1 MERKWL
7 ASLHPKQRETFR
19 VARYM
24 DDTLMFIAK
33 QPDNSH
39 QQILDTFEKE
49 CYKPLNL
56 EDGKPG
62 TFLESCFEIKNQNL
76 RFWIKNDNAN
86 GKNKVWRYQ
95 HFKSHSPFLQ
105 KQSVLTAC
113 LKKVQKMCSD
123 DESLYESGLNKIRE
137 FQRLAYP
144 PKLLRGA
151 CSYLGAVTRV
161 RTWFDIRDDI

>member
-1 MERKWL
+1 MRHVYLPFETLLDIMEFTLNNPIIQMPNGVLKHQRLGIPMGDPISPAMCMITCAWMERKWL

-62 TFLESCFEIKNQNL
+62 TFLESCFEIKNQ
-76 RFWIKNDNAN
+76 
-86 GKNKVWRYQ
+86 KV
-95 HFKSHSPFLQ
+95 LDQ
-105 KQSVLTAC
+105 K
-113 LKKVQKMCSD
+113 
-123 DESLYESGLNKIRE
+123 R
-137 FQRLAYP
+137 
-144 PKLLRGA
+144 
-151 CSYLGAVTRV
+151 
-161 RTWFDIRDDI
+161 